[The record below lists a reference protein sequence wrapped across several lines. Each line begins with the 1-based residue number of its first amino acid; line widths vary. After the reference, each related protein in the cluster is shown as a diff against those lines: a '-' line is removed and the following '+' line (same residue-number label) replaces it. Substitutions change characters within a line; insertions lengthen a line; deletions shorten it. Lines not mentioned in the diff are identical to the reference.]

1 MRWCTHAAM
10 VLRFAPRLQ
19 SQGRPPSPTCTDYPP
34 NLRVYDYTRSLRVAK
49 NLPIEAKRTPFIMP
63 GISPQTPNERTVMPT
78 QETTNMIELRHFFVT
93 PGVAAAHALSGVAI
107 FAGAGSVLKTTPLYL
122 LGLIV
127 QNPINVAIIV
137 VVTAVL
143 AIIPYLMREP
153 RRSWFML
160 LILPQQCLL
169 LMHFVSAGLA
179 IMSGHYHDGYVPNG
193 GSAFIFAD
201 QIWLLMVVIV
211 HTLEY
216 IEAL

>member
-1 MRWCTHAAM
+1 
-10 VLRFAPRLQ
+10 
-19 SQGRPPSPTCTDYPP
+19 
-34 NLRVYDYTRSLRVAK
+34 
-49 NLPIEAKRTPFIMP
+49 
-63 GISPQTPNERTVMPT
+63 MPT
-78 QETTNMIELRHFFVT
+78 RAVTGTVELRHFFVT

-107 FAGAGSVLKTTPLYL
+107 FAGADSVLKTTPLYL
-122 LGLIV
+122 FGLIV
-127 QNPINVAIIV
+127 QNAIIAAIILI
-137 VVTAVL
+137 VTAVL
-143 AIIPYLMREP
+143 AVIPYMIREP

-169 LMHFVSAGLA
+169 LMHFVSAGVA
-179 IMSGHYHDGYVPNG
+179 IMAGHYHDGYVPSG

>member
-1 MRWCTHAAM
+1 MT
-10 VLRFAPRLQ
+10 Q
-19 SQGRPPSPTCTDYPP
+19 S
-34 NLRVYDYTRSLRVAK
+34 V
-49 NLPIEAKRTPFIMP
+49 
-63 GISPQTPNERTVMPT
+63 
-78 QETTNMIELRHFFVT
+78 TNAVQLRHFFVT

-107 FAGAGSVLKTTPLYL
+107 LAGAESVLKTTPLFI

-127 QNPINVAIIV
+127 HNPINVAFILVI
-137 VVTAVL
+137 TAVL

-169 LMHFVSAGLA
+169 LMHFVSAGVS
-179 IMSGHYHDGYVPNG
+179 IMVGHYHDGYVPNG

-201 QIWLLMVVIV
+201 QIWLLMVVII
-211 HTLEY
+211 HTFEY

>member
-1 MRWCTHAAM
+1 
-10 VLRFAPRLQ
+10 
-19 SQGRPPSPTCTDYPP
+19 
-34 NLRVYDYTRSLRVAK
+34 
-49 NLPIEAKRTPFIMP
+49 
-63 GISPQTPNERTVMPT
+63 MPT
-78 QETTNMIELRHFFVT
+78 EAATDRIEVRHFFVM

-107 FAGAGSVLKTTPLYL
+107 FAGADSVLKATPLYL
-122 LGLIV
+122 LGSLVPNPTAAAIVLI
-127 QNPINVAIIV
+127 
-137 VVTAVL
+137 VTAVL
-143 AIIPYLMREP
+143 AVIPYMMRET

-169 LMHFVSAGLA
+169 LMHFVSAVIA
-179 IMSGHYHDGYVPNG
+179 IMAGHYHDGYVPSG